1 MFNICDIGPSCLL
14 RTDVTSFKSDERA
27 KVLTKI
33 HNDEIP
39 KFSSKGNMYKGIHIL
54 IIYVTS
60 SSTVDDS
67 TVLACCMRFGFAR
80 LK

>member
-39 KFSSKGNMYKGIHIL
+39 KFSPKGIMYKKFIF
-54 IIYVTS
+54 
-60 SSTVDDS
+60 
-67 TVLACCMRFGFAR
+67 C
-80 LK
+80 